1 VNVNGHKTWGLWL
14 LGTLGTFAWFEHK
27 AFRDRGEEKPSVTLT
42 ATMRCWMGVKP
53 QGKRRFLA
61 VPAFGAFVIYLGGHF
76 IFGLW
81 NA

>member
-1 VNVNGHKTWGLWL
+1 MNGHRTWGLWL
-14 LGTLGTFAWFEHK
+14 LGTLGTFAWWERK
-27 AFRDRGEEKPSVTLT
+27 AFRNRGLDKPSATLT

-53 QGKRRFLA
+53 RGKRRFLA
-61 VPAFGAFVIYLGGHF
+61 VPAFGAFCIYLAGHF

>member
-1 VNVNGHKTWGLWL
+1 MNGHKTWGLWL

-42 ATMRCWMGVKP
+42 ATMRCWIGIKP
-53 QGKRRFLA
+53 RGRRRYLF
-61 VPAFGAFVIYLGGHF
+61 VPAFISFCAYLLLHFV
-76 IFGLW
+76 FGLF

>member
-1 VNVNGHKTWGLWL
+1 VNGHRTWSLWL

-42 ATMRCWMGVKP
+42 ATFRCWIGVKP
-53 QGKRRFLA
+53 RRRHRYIAAPVFAAFL
-61 VPAFGAFVIYLGGHF
+61 IYLWGHMLH
-76 IFGLW
+76 GKW